1 MAPLLAPGRNIAI
14 SVLLAWMFVS
24 VPAVPETPTRHASK
38 KESCKNPLP
47 SIGGGAPTLGFSP
60 LWRNRSWRF
69 RCNPA
74 EPTGTSRACWLKPA
88 NVSPAIVSAFS
99 RLAATKSLSK
109 LNRTAPGRIYL
120 APRLHNWAKRA
131 CDLESEPRT
140 CSSALLVRPSKSIS
154 VVERERG
161 CSPGS
166 QEQCAL
172 ENKLFCLGRPRRAI
186 QFVNQGVLKDCSLFF
201 PRA

>member
-99 RLAATKSLSK
+99 RLAAT
-109 LNRTAPGRIYL
+109 
-120 APRLHNWAKRA
+120 
-131 CDLESEPRT
+131 
-140 CSSALLVRPSKSIS
+140 
-154 VVERERG
+154 
-161 CSPGS
+161 
-166 QEQCAL
+166 
-172 ENKLFCLGRPRRAI
+172 
-186 QFVNQGVLKDCSLFF
+186 
-201 PRA
+201 